1 MKIID
6 EIMNNI
12 DLEDGYYTLIKEL
25 IVYDKTSSDITKCNI
40 RRRTVFKNGMNFIVD
55 ETNEGEKANNTGK
68 TTALKMINVCL
79 GSEDKNYI
87 YTDST
92 TNKVIDKVYNEIQDK
107 NITVILILTNTF
119 EEDSYKTIELEVELK
134 NKGRRY
140 INGKNIGLTNYNK
153 ILNKVIFNNEEE
165 KPSFRQLIGQFVRVN
180 MKDDNRRNPF
190 KYLHPNTKN
199 IDYQNIYN
207 FLFQFT
213 EDRDFTRISEL
224 AKKFKEAESYHSS
237 FTRKNGT
244 IEELAQRKTNLYVYL
259 NPRKQELSE
268 ITEGENFEKKLNDL
282 NEYRKEYSNYKKMIG
297 DLEFELEKINEY
309 FNLLEQNHESVNKDI
324 LQILYTEVKE
334 LNILKRDFEEL
345 IEFNKQL
352 NNNQKLFQI
361 ERRNSIKDEMLNYTR
376 IIRELPLKYNLSLG
390 LIDDVNIDR
399 YNELLLEV
407 TKTERKLGEVDGLIK
422 QHEDAHN
429 DFCKYKN
436 EYETLNSEG
445 LLPIEKL
452 GQKRKLF
459 NEIYM
464 KNSKDI
470 CGESYSLEFIEEGF
484 PIKVT
489 SMEEGVGEGRS
500 KSFTA
505 AYDISYLGYANELS
519 ISAPKF
525 IVYDVLETI
534 DEFSFNKIVEK
545 INKLNKENIEIQFIG
560 SILSEKIKPYE
571 FINEGMIVE
580 RVSENEKYLKID

>member
-1 MKIID
+1 MNIID
-6 EIMNNI
+6 EILNSI
-12 DLEDGYYTLIKEL
+12 ELEDGYYTLIKEL
-25 IVYDKTSSDITKCNI
+25 IVYDKTSEDITKCNI
-40 RRRTVFKNGMNFIVD
+40 RRRTIFRNGMNFIVD

-107 NITVILILTNTF
+107 NITVNLLLTNTLY
-119 EEDSYKTIELEVELK
+119 EENSKTIELEVELK
-134 NKGRRY
+134 KNGRRY
-140 INGKNIGLTNYNK
+140 INGKSVGLENYNK
-153 ILNKVIFNNEEE
+153 ILNKVIFNNEEK

-180 MKDDNRRNPF
+180 MKDDNKRNPF
-190 KYLHPNTKN
+190 KYLHPNTKH

-213 EDRDFTRISEL
+213 TNRDFARISEL
-224 AKKFKEAESYHSS
+224 SKKLKETENYYNN
-237 FTRKNGT
+237 FTKKNGT
-244 IEELAQRKTNLYVYL
+244 IEELTQRETNLNMYL

-268 ITEGENFEKKLNDL
+268 ITEGENFEKKLDDL
-282 NEYRKEYSNYKKMIG
+282 NKYRKEYSNYRKMIG
-297 DLEFELEKINEY
+297 DLEYELKKINEY
-309 FNLLEQNHESVNKDI
+309 LSLLEQNNQSINKDV
-324 LQILYTEVKE
+324 LQVLYAEVKE
-334 LNILKRDFEEL
+334 LNVVKKGFEEL

-352 NNNQKLFQI
+352 NDNQKLFQI
-361 ERRNSIKDEMLNYTR
+361 ERRNSIKDKMLNYWKV
-376 IIRELPLKYNLSLG
+376 IKALPSKYKISLG
-390 LIDDVNIDR
+390 LIDDVSINR

-407 TKTERKLGEVDGLIK
+407 TKTERKLGEVDSLIK
-422 QHEDAHN
+422 QYKDSYN
-429 DFCKYKN
+429 DFCMYKT
-436 EYETLNSEG
+436 EYEMISSEG
-445 LLPIEKL
+445 LLSSEEL
-452 GQKRKLF
+452 EQKRKLF

-484 PIKVT
+484 PVKVT

-505 AYDISYLGYANELS
+505 AYDISFLEYANRLG
-519 ISAPKF
+519 ISVPKF

-534 DEFSFNKIVEK
+534 DEFSFAKIVQE
-545 INKLNKENIEIQFIG
+545 IDKLNKRDIEIQFIG

-571 FINEGMIVE
+571 FISEDMIVE
-580 RVSENEKYLKID
+580 KVSESEKYLKID